1 MRDALPDGLVQYREV
16 SEPDYAEK
24 AATTFV
30 IEDFDIGMSLL
41 SGLCP
46 RCGVAIEVP
55 LIDGVFRGAGSA
67 VRVDTAERAGGAR
80 AVPII
85 CTCSE
90 AHAGRPDGRVGCGA
104 YWIFDLPAGRS

>member
-1 MRDALPDGLVQYREV
+1 MRDALPDGFVPYREV

-24 AATTFV
+24 AAATFV

-55 LIDGVFRGAGSA
+55 LIDGVFRGDRAG
-67 VRVDTAERAGGAR
+67 RVDTAERAGGTR
-80 AVPII
+80 DVPII
-85 CTCSE
+85 CTCTE
-90 AHAGRPDGRVGCGA
+90 VHPGRPDGRVGCGE
-104 YWIFDLPAGRS
+104 YWIFDLPAGS